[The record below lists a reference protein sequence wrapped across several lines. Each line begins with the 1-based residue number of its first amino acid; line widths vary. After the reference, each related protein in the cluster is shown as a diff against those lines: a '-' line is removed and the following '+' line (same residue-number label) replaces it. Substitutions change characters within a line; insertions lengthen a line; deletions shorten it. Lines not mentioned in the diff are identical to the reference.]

1 MWVCATLLLSG
12 DVKLNEHALL
22 TYKDYDGETVQISS
36 DVCFQLLPKWI
47 KHAYIVTS
55 SGGVERDDPPQIY
68 EPSQ

>member
-1 MWVCATLLLSG
+1 MCATLLLSG

-36 DVCFQLLPKWI
+36 DVCFQLPKWI
-47 KHAYIVTS
+47 KHACIITS